1 MYKIPAT
8 TLFLGK
14 NLIFVPE
21 CHSTMDLALQLCQQ
35 SAGPEGTLVI
45 TDHQTAG
52 RGQRGNTWVAS
63 QGENF
68 TLTFVL
74 RPGFLAIKDQF
85 YLNMAVALGLYDY
98 LSAKTDKAVRIKWPN
113 DILVD
118 DKKVCGVLIENQ
130 LQGQHFTNSLVG
142 IGLNI
147 NQQTFAI
154 STATSLS
161 LLTGQRYDL
170 ATELPQLLAT
180 LEARY
185 LQLREGRLD
194 TLKKQYLSALYWL
207 GEERQFTSAGAT
219 FNGTITGID
228 ASGKLNVQ
236 TTAGLRAFDLKE
248 IAYVR

>member
-1 MYKIPAT
+1 
-8 TLFLGK
+8 
-14 NLIFVPE
+14 
-21 CHSTMDLALQLCQQ
+21 MDLALQLCQQ
-35 SAGPEGTLVI
+35 SAAPEGTLVI

-52 RGQRGNTWVAS
+52 RGQRGNTWITS
-63 QGENF
+63 RGENF

-74 RPGFLAIKDQF
+74 RPGFLAIRDQF

-98 LSAKTDKAVRIKWPN
+98 LSAKTGKAVRIKWPN

-118 DKKVCGVLIENQ
+118 DKKVCGILIENQ

-147 NQQTFAI
+147 NQQTFAMP
-154 STATSLS
+154 TATSLS
-161 LLTGQRYDL
+161 LLTGRHYEL
-170 ATELPQLLAT
+170 AAELPQLLAS

-185 LQLREGRLD
+185 LQLREGRFD
-194 TLKKQYLSALYWL
+194 MLKKQYLDTLYWL
-207 GEERQFTSAGAT
+207 GEERQFTAADTT

>member
-1 MYKIPAT
+1 
-8 TLFLGK
+8 
-14 NLIFVPE
+14 
-21 CHSTMDLALQLCQQ
+21 MDLALQLCQQ
-35 SAGPEGTLVI
+35 SAAPEGTLVI

-63 QGENF
+63 RGENF

-85 YLNMAVALGLYDY
+85 YLNIAVALGLHDY
-98 LSAKTDKAVRIKWPN
+98 LSSKTDKAVHVKWPN
-113 DILVD
+113 DILID

-130 LQGQHFTNSLVG
+130 LQGQHFTNALVG

-154 STATSLS
+154 TTATSLS
-161 LLTGQRYDL
+161 LATGEHYAL
-170 ATELPQLLAT
+170 ATELPSLLAA

-185 LQLREGRLD
+185 LQLREGKLE
-194 TLKKQYLSALYWL
+194 TLKKQYLDTLYWI
-207 GEERQFTSAGAT
+207 GEERQFTSADT
-219 FNGTITGID
+219 VFNGTITGID
-228 ASGKLNVQ
+228 PSGKLKVE
-236 TTAGLRAFDLKE
+236 TSTGLRTFDLKE